1 MLTYNTMRFGTDTF
15 NIIEDAR
22 TALLI
27 AKEPIIT
34 NFEYTHIDKF
44 IIDYD
49 QPAGTQIAFAF
60 TTDVEG
66 GALYKANEI
75 FKLVDNHPEDPN
87 LGRIAKE
94 HIINPDSWLG
104 LKAYTTDDIT
114 AEVVLEKGSS
124 VADLTA
130 LNGMELAP
138 VYIEVSRRLRP
149 IIALKTTKSAV
160 PKVKFAIQ
168 FSQRKDTTDKE
179 DIKTY
184 SYDSPIRIFSFTPEL
199 TLTGS
204 ATASLSAAYK
214 STPDGDYSAFDE
226 LATLIDKTIYGMKIK
241 YNMHVDKVDGS
252 DTVRYKTKYR
262 YTEDVECNSFGETAD
277 IYSITKNYYLPLKY
291 CVVVVKHNELTSG
304 AAIKAY
310 AKLDPSINWKVYTIG
325 TGTGSFQ
332 NYNLPVSKF
341 IDVNNLHVYVNGVET
356 TDYMLY
362 VKDNYINI
370 NAPEG
375 ATITASSNYNLQ
387 TEEWIE
393 LDADATQHDVSD
405 GKFTTRY
412 SSKITK
418 SGVYVS
424 AIRLRLFRG
433 QEGNMNT
440 LTLPITPNGQEQ
452 SYRFNDSD
460 ITLSEFSVYDP
471 ATSQYLY
478 RFFNFDPQ
486 DAGGSSN
493 DGQFEVS
500 FSSKYSLLTFTVPA
514 GDYQIIVKYYKNAT
528 RPIVYSWTAGYCV

>member
-1 MLTYNTMRFGTDTF
+1 MRFGTDTF
-15 NIIEDAR
+15 NVIEDAR

-27 AKEPIIT
+27 AKNPIVT
-34 NFEYTHIDKF
+34 NFEHTHIDKF

-49 QPAGTQIAFAF
+49 QPTGTDIRFFLANFCKSCFKYSGGTF
-60 TTDVEG
+60 TQ
-66 GALYKANEI
+66 
-75 FKLVDNHPEDPN
+75 
-87 LGRIAKE
+87 
-94 HIINPDSWLG
+94 HIITGDGEDDFAIWNISSNPPSVED
-104 LKAYTTDDIT
+104 
-114 AEVVLEKGSS
+114 VLEYGNT
-124 VADLTA
+124 VA
-130 LNGMELAP
+130 ELLAISDVAVPSTDGETYKLRGNLYP
-138 VYIEVSRRLRP
+138 V
-149 IIALKTTKSAV
+149 IALKTTKSAV
-160 PKVKFAIQ
+160 PKVKFSIQ
-168 FSQRKDTTDKE
+168 FSQHKDITDKE
-179 DIKTY
+179 DIKTF
-184 SYDSPIRIFSFTPEL
+184 SHDSPIRIFSFTPEL

-214 STPDGDYSAFDE
+214 STPDGDYSAFDKP
-226 LATLIDKTIYGMKIK
+226 ATLIDKTIYGMKIK

-252 DTVRYKTKYR
+252 DKVRYKTKYR

-362 VKDNYINI
+362 VKDNCINI
-370 NAPEG
+370 NAPAG
-375 ATITASSNYNLQ
+375 ATITASSNYNLK

-460 ITLSEFSVYDP
+460 ITLYAFFVYDP
-471 ATSQYLY
+471 ATSKYLY

-493 DGQFEVS
+493 DEQFEVN
-500 FSSKYSLLTFTVPA
+500 FSSKYSFLTFTVPA

-528 RPIVYSWTAGYCV
+528 RPIVYSWTAGYCVG